1 MFLYPAKLINLL
13 KDSVYFKSRCVWFCV
28 CVSYMLHAFLGR
40 LDTLVGVHTLFEDC
54 LRVKTWLWGQG
65 LVRVGE
71 WLELHLWLVIVFC

>member
-40 LDTLVGVHTLFEDC
+40 MDTLVGVHTFKGLFE
-54 LRVKTWLWGQG
+54 G
-65 LVRVGE
+65 
-71 WLELHLWLVIVFC
+71 